1 MDWYSSSCN
10 KRWRCCG
17 DFDILWRVFFV
28 LGPLLSPSN
37 ITASNITKNGT
48 SAVLLI
54 WDIGNEG
61 SATNSG
67 RHFSIT
73 CPSCMERKYRFTNVN
88 TTANQI
94 IIHNL
99 MAYVSYTLK
108 IRAFSEIA
116 VLTQIDLSN
125 NITFTTE
132 NGGSVS
138 LLIYLFIR
146 HSQYSY

>member
-1 MDWYSSSCN
+1 
-10 KRWRCCG
+10 
-17 DFDILWRVFFV
+17 
-28 LGPLLSPSN
+28 
-37 ITASNITKNGT
+37 
-48 SAVLLI
+48 
-54 WDIGNEG
+54 
-61 SATNSG
+61 
-67 RHFSIT
+67 
-73 CPSCMERKYRFTNVN
+73 MERKYRFTNVN